1 MSLLEGPRGR
11 WSGSGKR
18 VQPGADRGLVR
29 WAHQPCSIAVPICHG
44 VQHVF
49 IFGLVLLVGPW
60 ILVPPSF
67 SLEQQHKCDL
77 RVEMDLNVLP

>member
-1 MSLLEGPRGR
+1 VGPSKAR
-11 WSGSGKR
+11 S
-18 VQPGADRGLVR
+18 ADQGLVR
-29 WAHQPCSIAVPICHG
+29 WAQHLCSIAFPICHR

-49 IFGLVLLVGPW
+49 ILGLVLLVGPW

-67 SLEQQHKCDL
+67 TLEQKHKCDL

>member
-1 MSLLEGPRGR
+1 VGPTRAR
-11 WSGSGKR
+11 L
-18 VQPGADRGLVR
+18 ADRGLVR
-29 WAHQPCSIAVPICHG
+29 WAHQLCFIAVPICHG

-67 SLEQQHKCDL
+67 TLEQKHKCDL
-77 RVEMDLNVLP
+77 RVEMDLNVSS